1 MGQSDHISSAN
12 DRARPQRWRM
22 KRGLALLSVLWVLAL
37 LALIAAN
44 FTRTTRTEIK
54 LTRNLLEQTKAE
66 ALADAGIHWAAAKLS
81 EPVEEGGWTIDRKV
95 HSLPLEDGDIRVLI
109 ADEGGKID
117 LNAGSRNLFESL
129 FRALN
134 EGPDESA
141 ALADA
146 IVDFRDADSL
156 RQLNGA
162 EDDDYAAA
170 GLSHDAKDAIFEDV
184 AELQQ
189 VFGMSAQLYKRA
201 APSLTVHTR
210 QRAPNAAT
218 APPLVVA
225 ALSGQ
230 TLGGSQEA
238 VEESSEPQAS
248 GGTVSDNGDGPA
260 ALGLRSRLNLYAIH
274 AEGRTKG
281 GAVFARDAVVR
292 LTGDPNAPF
301 QLLQWREAQRS
312 LFAEADLRDD

>member
-117 LNAGSRNLFESL
+117 LNAGSRKLYESL

-134 EGPDESA
+134 EGSDESA

-230 TLGGSQEA
+230 TLDGSQEA

-281 GAVFARDAVVR
+281 GAVFARDAVLRV
-292 LTGDPNAPF
+292 TGDRNRPF
-301 QLLQWREAQRS
+301 QLLEWRQGKRN
-312 LFAEADLRDD
+312 LFTEEDLEDD